1 MVWSLTSGEM
11 IQEIVSPVAG
21 YISAITWIDV
31 DDRGETT
38 FAFGASD
45 GNIQIYERID
55 DALFKFCSTTIG
67 HSGLVELL
75 AWDPVHHRLASASDG
90 RPHIWN
96 FTPDKNLVSITSK
109 LDKQPYVAHTV
120 HFYDNGA
127 SILVSYL
134 ESGEIFCYSIE
145 P

>member
-55 DALFKFCSTTIG
+55 DALSNFAVLPLG